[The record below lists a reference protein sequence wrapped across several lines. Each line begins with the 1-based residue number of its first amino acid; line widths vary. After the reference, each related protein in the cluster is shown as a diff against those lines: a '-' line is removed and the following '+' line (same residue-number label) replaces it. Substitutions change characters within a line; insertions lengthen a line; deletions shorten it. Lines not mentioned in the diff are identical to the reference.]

1 MQRRLEI
8 RTIADLER
16 IIDEN
21 PDIRENLRR
30 KLLTDEERELP
41 RTVAQLAREIQ
52 LLTRAMAEGFAEA
65 AADRAAIRQAMAEGF
80 AEAAADRAAM
90 KEDIQDL
97 KEGQTRLE
105 ESQARLEKSQARL
118 EESQARLESGQNNL
132 YGLVLEQTA
141 ARRLVPRICQELRL
155 TRPRVL
161 KSLDMN
167 FPESLSDTLYAAA
180 AQGRISEED
189 ATAVLW
195 ADFIM
200 QGASRDPDTG
210 AQATTYVL
218 AEVSGTLNNND
229 IQRAQERAATL
240 GSATGAR
247 TIPATAATIIP
258 AAQRARASA
267 GNVQVFLL
275 ERN

>member
-1 MQRRLEI
+1 
-8 RTIADLER
+8 
-16 IIDEN
+16 
-21 PDIRENLRR
+21 
-30 KLLTDEERELP
+30 
-41 RTVAQLAREIQ
+41 
-52 LLTRAMAEGFAEA
+52 
-65 AADRAAIRQAMAEGF
+65 
-80 AEAAADRAAM
+80 M
-90 KEDIQDL
+90 KQDIQDL

-105 ESQARLEKSQARL
+105 QAHGETAATVS
-118 EESQARLESGQNNL
+118 RLESGQNNL

-167 FPESLSDTLYAAA
+167 FPESLSDALYAAA
-180 AQGRISEED
+180 ADGRISEED
-189 ATAVLW
+189 ATAVLL

-200 QGASRDPDTG
+200 QGASRDQETG
-210 AQATTYVL
+210 DQTITYVL

-229 IQRAQERAATL
+229 IQRAKERAATL
-240 GSATGAR
+240 ESATETR
-247 TIPATAATIIP
+247 TIPATAATAIP
-258 AAQRARASA
+258 DIQQARASA

>member
-1 MQRRLEI
+1 MQPHLEI

-21 PDIRENLRR
+21 PGIKENLRR

-52 LLTRAMAEGFAEA
+52 QLTQAMTEGFAEA
-65 AADRAAIRQAMAEGF
+65 AADRAAIRQEMAEGF
-80 AEAAADRAAM
+80 AEAAADRAEM

-97 KEGQTRLE
+97 KDGQSRLE
-105 ESQARLEKSQARL
+105 NR
-118 EESQARLESGQNNL
+118 QNNL

-141 ARRLVPRICQELRL
+141 ARRLVPRLCQEFRL

-180 AQGRISEED
+180 ANGIISEEE
-189 ATAVLW
+189 ATAVLLT
-195 ADFIM
+195 DFIM
-200 QGASRDPDTG
+200 QGTYQLPDTG
-210 AQATTYVL
+210 ERASAYILT
-218 AEVSGTLNNND
+218 EVSSTLNNHH
-229 IQRAQERAATL
+229 IARAKDRAASL
-240 GSATGAR
+240 QAATGVRA
-247 TIPATAATIIP
+247 IP
-258 AAQRARASA
+258 AAAATAIAEPQRTQASA
-267 GNVQVFLL
+267 NQVRLFLL
-275 ERN
+275 EEQQ